1 MSQESPT
8 TNHTNPEVARTF
20 ETPFD
25 SPLVPRFPIEMRN
38 TEILTVFYRTDPA
51 RARALI
57 PAPLETVGDLVIIHI
72 YHMNDSDW
80 FGQYYESAVQIPVR
94 LPGSDIVGAY
104 SPYLYLQSDGA
115 VATGREIYGQP
126 KKGGEPSLEV
136 RGDLFVGTV
145 SRNGIDVITVTM
157 AYKQQRA
164 QLADMARLADFRTN
178 INLKVVPGVD
188 GTDAIR
194 QLTARTLA
202 NVTVHECWRG
212 EATVELRPNAQAP
225 VYKLPVLEVVQGF
238 YWRTDFTLPFGRVI
252 HDYLATSAPAHQTNG
267 ITPVSEHTQAA
278 GD

>member
-1 MSQESPT
+1 M
-8 TNHTNPEVARTF
+8 
-20 ETPFD
+20 
-25 SPLVPRFPIEMRN
+25 EMRN
-38 TEILTVFYRTDPA
+38 TEILTVFYRTDA
-51 RARALI
+51 EKAQQLI
-57 PAPLETVGDLVIIHI
+57 PAPLQTVGDLVIIHL

-94 LPGSDIVGAY
+94 LPGTESGTEIMGAY

-115 VATGREIYGQP
+115 VAAGREIYGQS
-126 KKGGEPSLEV
+126 KKGGEPKLEV

-164 QLADMARLADFRTN
+164 QLSDMAQLGDFRTN

-194 QLTARTLA
+194 QLTARTLS
-202 NVTVHECWRG
+202 NVNVHECWSG

-225 VYKLPVLEVVQGF
+225 VYKLPVREVVQGF
-238 YWRTDFTLPFGRVI
+238 YWRTDFSLPWGRVI
-252 HDYLATSAPAHQTNG
+252 HNYLA
-267 ITPVSEHTQAA
+267 
-278 GD
+278 DK

>member
-1 MSQESPT
+1 M
-8 TNHTNPEVARTF
+8 TNDNVARTF

-25 SPLVPRFPIEMRN
+25 NPLVPRFPMEMRN

-51 RARALI
+51 RAQQLI

-104 SPYLYLQSDGA
+104 SPYLYLHSDGA

-126 KKGGEPSLEV
+126 KKGGEPKLEV

-164 QLADMARLADFRTN
+164 ALTDMAQLGDFRTN
-178 INLKVVPGVD
+178 INLKVVPNVD

-194 QLTARTLA
+194 QLTARTLS
-202 NVTVHECWRG
+202 NVTVHECWQG

-225 VYKLPVLEVVQGF
+225 VYKLPVREVVQGF
-238 YWRTDFTLPFGRVI
+238 YWRTDFSLPWGRVI
-252 HDYLATSAPAHQTNG
+252 HDYLAADSQNK
-267 ITPVSEHTQAA
+267 
-278 GD
+278 

>member
-1 MSQESPT
+1 MT
-8 TNHTNPEVARTF
+8 TDNVARTF
-20 ETPFD
+20 ATPFD
-25 SPLVPRFPIEMRN
+25 NPLVPRFPMEMRN

-51 RARALI
+51 RARQLI

-72 YHMNDSDW
+72 YHMHDSDW
-80 FGQYYESAVQIPVR
+80 FGQYHESAVQIPVR
-94 LPGSDIVGAY
+94 LPGTDPRTDIVGAY

-126 KKGGEPSLEV
+126 KKGGEPKLEV
-136 RGDLFVGTV
+136 RGDLMVGTV

-164 QLADMARLADFRTN
+164 ALADMAELGDFRTN
-178 INLKVVPGVD
+178 INLKVVPNVD

-238 YWRTDFTLPFGRVI
+238 YWRTDFSLPWGRVI
-252 HDYLATSAPAHQTNG
+252 HDYLDTSAPQ
-267 ITPVSEHTQAA
+267 
-278 GD
+278 

>member
-1 MSQESPT
+1 MTIDSTKDS
-8 TNHTNPEVARTF
+8 TNKVSHTF

-25 SPLVPRFPIEMRN
+25 NPLVPRFPIEMRN
-38 TEILTVFYRTDPA
+38 TEILTVFYRTDA
-51 RARALI
+51 ERASQLI

-94 LPGSDIVGAY
+94 LPGGEAGTEIVGAY

-126 KKGGEPSLEV
+126 KKGGEPKLEV

-178 INLKVVPGVD
+178 INLKVVPNID

-194 QLTARTLA
+194 QLTARTLS
-202 NVTVHECWRG
+202 NVQVHECWSG

-225 VYKLPVLEVVQGF
+225 VYKLPVREVVQGF

-252 HDYLATSAPAHQTNG
+252 HDYLAVSGKARPNNGLTPAVQRET
-267 ITPVSEHTQAA
+267 VR
-278 GD
+278 

>member
-1 MSQESPT
+1 MT
-8 TNHTNPEVARTF
+8 TNDVARTF

-25 SPLVPRFPIEMRN
+25 NPLVPRFPIEMRN
-38 TEILTVFYRTDPA
+38 TEIFTVFYRTDPA
-51 RARALI
+51 RASQLI

-94 LPGSDIVGAY
+94 LPGTDPWTDIVGAY

-126 KKGGEPSLEV
+126 KKGGEPKLEV

-145 SRNGIDVITVTM
+145 SRNGIDVISMTM

-164 QLADMARLADFRTN
+164 SLTDMAELGDFRTN
-178 INLKVVPGVD
+178 INLKVVPNID

-194 QLTARTLA
+194 QLTARTLS

-238 YWRTDFTLPFGRVI
+238 YWRTDFSLPWGRVI
-252 HDYLATSAPAHQTNG
+252 HDYLVLTPTIDCGTN
-267 ITPVSEHTQAA
+267 VRNAR
-278 GD
+278 